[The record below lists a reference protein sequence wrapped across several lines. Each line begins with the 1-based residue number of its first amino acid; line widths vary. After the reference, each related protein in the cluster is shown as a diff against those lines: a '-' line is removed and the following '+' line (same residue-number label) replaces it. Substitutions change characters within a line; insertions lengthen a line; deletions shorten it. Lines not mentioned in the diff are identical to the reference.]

1 MKIAYIATSSIP
13 SSTANSIQVMK
24 VCQALTQIGHEVH
37 LFIPG
42 KGDLN
47 WQELKKQYGLSTDFT
62 IHRVPSV
69 KPLKRFDFI
78 LSALNQAKKAGARVV
93 YTRMLWVAR
102 AAQLQHLPVFLEL
115 HDVPAGR
122 FGRRLFT
129 RFLSS
134 TSTPRIVVL
143 ITAALGRVIEKT
155 FSIHLPA
162 DAAIVAP
169 DGVDLERYR
178 DLPDQATARR
188 SLNLQPGLTA
198 VYTGGFYK
206 GRGLEL
212 LQRLA
217 ETFPQVQF
225 LWVGGKPEAVAE
237 WQTILHNRQINNITL
252 TGFCPNERLPLF
264 QAAADVLLMPFG
276 KTVSGSSGG
285 NTADVCSPMKMF
297 EYMAAGRCI
306 LTSDLPVLREV
317 LNENNACFYAPEDFE
332 DLKTKFA
339 LLIENAELRRSL
351 AEQAK
356 MDSYQYSWQE
366 RMQKIL
372 SSMSDTL

>member
-24 VCQALTQIGHEVH
+24 VCQALTQNGEDVH
-37 LFIPG
+37 LYIPG
-42 KGDLN
+42 SGEFD
-47 WQELKKQYGLSTDFT
+47 WPQLKKQYGLSSQFA
-62 IHRVPSV
+62 IHRIQSL

-78 LSALNQAKKAGARVV
+78 LTALHQAKKAGAQVI

-102 AAQLQHLPVFLEL
+102 AAQLQQIPVFLEL
-115 HDVPAGR
+115 HDLPAGR
-122 FGRRLFT
+122 FGKTLFS
-129 RFLSS
+129 RFLASRS
-134 TSTPRIVVL
+134 KKKLVL
-143 ITAALGRVIEKT
+143 ITAALGRVIETK
-155 FSIHLPA
+155 FNLHIPA
-162 DAAIVAP
+162 ASMIVAP
-169 DGVDLERYR
+169 DGVDLERYN
-178 DLPDQATARR
+178 DLPDQATARQ
-188 SLNLQPGLTA
+188 SLGLQPTLTA

-217 ETFPQVQF
+217 EAFPQVQF

-237 WQTILHNRQINNITL
+237 WQTILHNQQIYNITL
-252 TGFCPNERLPLF
+252 TGFCPNEQLPLF

-317 LNENNACFYAPEDFE
+317 LNENNASFYTPEDFE
-332 DLKTKFA
+332 ELKSKFA
-339 LLIENAELRRSL
+339 LLISSPELRHKL
-351 AEQAK
+351 AAQAK
-356 MDSYQYSWQE
+356 ADSLQYSWRE
-366 RMQKIL
+366 RMRKIIT
-372 SSMSDTL
+372 TLGETK